1 MTQTIYKS
9 DKAEYPSLHPAVSA
23 SQAGVTFS
31 DKAEASLDDSLAAD
45 DLVLMHRLP
54 ANHELVAFSI
64 EADELDDDGTP
75 TIKLDVGYLNDDED
89 DLIADNRILDDD
101 DLAQAG
107 GFKRMDETGG
117 LWRDAES
124 KDRWITVKVRTVAA
138 GKKAGKVKS
147 VLQYSAKQ

>member
-54 ANHELVAFSI
+54 ANHELVGFSI
-64 EADELDDDGTP
+64 EADELDEDGTP

-101 DLAQAG
+101 DIGQAG

-138 GKKAGKVKS
+138 DKKAGKIKS
-147 VLQYSAKQ
+147 LLQYSAKQ